1 MGMVTFVADFVIKQ
15 KVVTFSAL
23 NAVKK
28 NLMSRTERTDASWM
42 FKKKT
47 PLTTSQQGFLS
58 KRIKVPSSKV

>member
-1 MGMVTFVADFVIKQ
+1 MGMVTFVADFVLKQ

-42 FKKKT
+42 FKKNT
-47 PLTTSQQGFLS
+47 FDNITT
-58 KRIKVPSSKV
+58 RILV

>member
-42 FKKKT
+42 FKKKH
-47 PLTTSQQGFLS
+47 L
-58 KRIKVPSSKV
+58 

>member
-42 FKKKT
+42 FKKKNT
-47 PLTTSQQGFLS
+47 FDNITT
-58 KRIKVPSSKV
+58 RILV